1 MGFGGRGG
9 CVVPAQRHPASRP
22 PHRGEHRPKQSESG
36 ARGRGRQVPTPG
48 GRASPSHVWTVFK
61 ADPCGKGDG
70 RGGGEEFGRHR
81 SSPRATGGKEPQ
93 CVLAKT
99 VGTSAVTMA
108 TLLKKGNYRASLAF
122 LQPGS
127 VLVPKSSCLLPL
139 SPWPVWRRVT
149 CRVFGTIRS
158 PEPRQGGEI
167 VIVG

>member
-61 ADPCGKGDG
+61 ADPGGKGDG

-108 TLLKKGNYRASLAF
+108 TLLKKGNYRASWLSYSRG
-122 LQPGS
+122 LS
-127 VLVPKSSCLLPL
+127 L
-139 SPWPVWRRVT
+139 SPNPPASYPFLRGR
-149 CRVFGTIRS
+149 FGGGSRAGCLAPSAALS
-158 PEPRQGGEI
+158 PGREVRL
-167 VIVG
+167 